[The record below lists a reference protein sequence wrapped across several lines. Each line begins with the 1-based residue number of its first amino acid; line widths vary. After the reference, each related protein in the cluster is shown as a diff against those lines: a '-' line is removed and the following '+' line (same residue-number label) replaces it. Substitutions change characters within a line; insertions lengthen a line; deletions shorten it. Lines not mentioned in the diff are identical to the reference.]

1 MADNLR
7 NKGIPF
13 TRRDFLIYGNM
24 KNLFVRFYGFYFFYF
39 MHQCVKVGGNRTCL
53 KSSMICYPTF

>member
-7 NKGIPF
+7 NKEIPF

-39 MHQCVKVGGNRTCL
+39 LQQ
-53 KSSMICYPTF
+53 